1 MWERGFKPRYW
12 WQWLLI
18 VVVGLLALKEFYLR
32 LKGTTGDFATFWWAG
47 KLCLSGQDIYASVP
61 GVLPNVYAPFGALLM
76 VPLAVLPEKIAFIIW
91 QIGQLWAIGASF
103 LLLERFLEARD
114 GKTHERFW
122 LTLFLAFP
130 ALLSNWSY
138 GQYNH
143 LALLCVVVMLWF
155 LKQGQEGIAGA
166 ALGLILSVKPFQLLP
181 LLAWLLLKRCWKG
194 VFGAVIVSFF
204 GIIVIPTLFWG
215 WRGAI
220 ELLGDWQ
227 KQFMPHTFCVSWVS
241 GSLTST
247 LYRLLM
253 PCNVADGVNERL
265 FVNLIS
271 LPKWVVIGLVVI
283 LFVMAVALTV
293 WLCRHPLYE
302 TSPLQLLWETSW
314 VLTVTLTLSTRT
326 EKHHW
331 VILLP
336 AFFLLAHG
344 VTKLNTP
351 KALSQQVGLAWFFYA
366 IANSDLLPKVLRIF
380 FRTAYW
386 VHAVALLLLCSSLL
400 SFLQGMRSREDTSAE
415 FVSTQCTVAHFAK
428 TIRELYERLL
438 QTRGW

>member
-1 MWERGFKPRYW
+1 MRWRDFNPRRW
-12 WQWLLI
+12 WQWLLV

-47 KLCLSGQDIYASVP
+47 KLCLLGRNIYASVP
-61 GVLPNVYAPFGALLM
+61 GILPNVYAPLGALLM
-76 VPLAVLPEKIAFIIW
+76 VPLALLPEKIAFIIW
-91 QIGQLWAIGASF
+91 QIGQLWAIGASL

-130 ALLSNWSY
+130 ALLSNWTY
-138 GQYNH
+138 GQFNH
-143 LALLCVVVMLWF
+143 LVLICIVVMLWF

-166 ALGLILSVKPFQLLP
+166 ALGLILSVKPFHLLP
-181 LLAWLLLKRCWKG
+181 LLAWLLLKRCRKG
-194 VFGAVIVSFF
+194 VFGAVVVSFF
-204 GIIVIPTLFWG
+204 GITVIPTLFWG
-215 WRGAI
+215 WRGVI
-220 ELLGDWQ
+220 ELLGDWWR
-227 KQFMPHTFCVSWVS
+227 QFTPHIFCVSWVS
-241 GSLTST
+241 GSLVST
-247 LYRLLM
+247 LYRLLT
-253 PCNVADGVNERL
+253 PCNVAGEINEKL

-271 LPKWVVIGLVVI
+271 LPEWVVTGLVVI
-283 LFVMAVALTV
+283 LSVIAVSVTV
-293 WLCRHPLYE
+293 WLCRYPLYE

-344 VTKLNTP
+344 ILGLNIPKLSG
-351 KALSQQVGLAWFFYA
+351 KVGLAWFFYA
-366 IANSDLLPKVLRIF
+366 IANSDLVPKVLRIF

-386 VHAVALLLLCSSLL
+386 VHAAALLLVCFSLL
-400 SFLQGMRSREDTSAE
+400 SSLQGIKSHKDDSAK
-415 FVSTQCTVAHFAK
+415 FNFTRCTTAHFAK
-428 TIRELYERLL
+428 MIREFYERLF
-438 QTRGW
+438 QTRWW